1 MNQIYGSMMKTNW
14 HQYFSNIAKQVA
26 SRSTCSRAHH
36 GCVLTRD
43 NQILSTGYNGSP
55 PKCDECIEHGC
66 FMIDNHCE
74 RCNHAEV
81 NAICQAS
88 KSGVP
93 LYSHHS
99 PTIAYITGI
108 PCHECVRT
116 LLGTG
121 IKHFCIPDEC
131 MLSWETQFNEPTNA
145 EDVIRKSF
153 IEQSNAIMFFS
164 SNKLCYNLKP

>member
-1 MNQIYGSMMKTNW
+1 MKTNW

-26 SRSTCSRAHH
+26 SRSTCVRAQH

-55 PKCDECIEHGC
+55 PKCDECIDEGC
-66 FMIDNHCE
+66 YIIDGHCE

-88 KSGVP
+88 KFGVC
-93 LYSHHS
+93 LGSINNK

-116 LLGTG
+116 LLCVG

-131 MLSWETQFNEPTNA
+131 MLSWETQINEPKNK
-145 EDVIRKSF
+145 EDLIRKSF
-153 IEQSNAIMFFS
+153 IEQSDAIMFFS
-164 SNKLCYNLKP
+164 TSLLQYVTV